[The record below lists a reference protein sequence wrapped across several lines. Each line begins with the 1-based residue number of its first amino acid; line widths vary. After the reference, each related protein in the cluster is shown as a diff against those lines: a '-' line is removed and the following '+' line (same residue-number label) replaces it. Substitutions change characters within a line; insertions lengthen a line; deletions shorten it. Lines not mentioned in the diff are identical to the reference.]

1 MNFRMK
7 NREVKREKT
16 IDIFVNSAQ
25 KINIFYTL
33 IYTITKKI
41 FTSSQKNVKWEKNVY
56 IFLIKKH
63 LYMLG

>member
-16 IDIFVNSAQ
+16 IDVFVNSAQ

-33 IYTITKKI
+33 IYKITKKI
-41 FTSSQKNVKWEKNVY
+41 FTSSQKNVK
-56 IFLIKKH
+56 
-63 LYMLG
+63 